1 MKIVTVNVPESYLKL
16 LEKISS
22 CAGITRSELV
32 RQAVRSYLIR
42 EIKLTEKLEKELQVK
57 KITGFFDYCIN
68 CESKLHNEA
77 KKSHL
82 FHKNIEVFILK
93 FCCACYRQF
102 KDKSFDDFPAHIIDR
117 IRKKIK
123 KYKNNRD

>member
-1 MKIVTVNVPESYLKL
+1 MKLLPVDVPESYLKL
-16 LEKISS
+16 LKKISI
-22 CAGITRSELV
+22 CAGINRPELV

-42 EIKLTEKLEKELQVK
+42 EIKLAEELENELEVN

-68 CESKLHNEA
+68 CESKLDNEA
-77 KKSHL
+77 GKSHL
-82 FHKNIEVFILK
+82 FHKNIEVFVLK

-102 KDKSFDDFPAHIIDR
+102 KDTSFDDFPTHLIYN

-123 KYKNNRD
+123 KYKKNMD